1 MGLMGAG
8 VAITSKECRDAACPR
23 VIILFMDGMMKTKGQ
38 LEAEIS
44 GAVVKFERE
53 YMGRGPEE
61 TKTYIFDD
69 MVLVRLR
76 GVLTPAERNLANMES
91 SDRGRVLVKKAR
103 IELLEGGRATLEA
116 LINTIT
122 GQNVVSLHTD
132 ISTRTGERVILF
144 TLEGP
149 LRFP

>member
-1 MGLMGAG
+1 M
-8 VAITSKECRDAACPR
+8 
-23 VIILFMDGMMKTKGQ
+23 
-38 LEAEIS
+38 EAEIS

>member
-1 MGLMGAG
+1 
-8 VAITSKECRDAACPR
+8 
-23 VIILFMDGMMKTKGQ
+23 MDGMMKTKGQ